1 MAQHIN
7 GLIVSASNSS
17 KKQRGSVTIRA
28 QTGEIVAR
36 IYSDHSKPLQ
46 WLRKW
51 PKSPERIDLVKQME
65 EYGLSPIEIN
75 AIVSM

>member
-1 MAQHIN
+1 MPMLIN
-7 GLIVSASNSS
+7 GFTITASNSS
-17 KKQRGSVTIRA
+17 SKQQGSVTIRA
-28 QTGEIVAR
+28 QTGEVVAR

-51 PKSPERIDLVKQME
+51 PKSPERMELLKQLKA
-65 EYGLSPIEIN
+65 YGMKEKDIN